1 MKVIIFLHINNK
13 LAEKEVRKKHPI
25 HNSFKKIKYL
35 EKNMNNEA
43 KSLYSKNFKI
53 LKKETKGDSGR

>member
-25 HNSFKKIKYL
+25 HNSFKKNQVPR
-35 EKNMNNEA
+35 EKHEQGGK
-43 KSLYSKNFKI
+43 KSVQQKL
-53 LKKETKGDSGR
+53 